1 MDQEVYLFTREELQA
16 FVTAYTAPLR
26 ADLEAL
32 QSLVEANFD
41 HLLREVAMDRQR
53 LARLEHG
60 LADPKPCERDRG
72 ELLRALL
79 AANGG
84 KMLESEAR
92 KKMRLHPVR
101 FAEVLRTM
109 RDFVEVRPYHI
120 DKRKNVLVL
129 K

>member
-1 MDQEVYLFTREELQA
+1 MNPEVYLFTREVLQA
-16 FVTAYTAPLR
+16 FVASSLSPLR

-32 QSLVEANFD
+32 QSEVEANHD

-92 KKMRLHPVR
+92 KKMRLSPAR
-101 FAEVLRTM
+101 FSELLVTLRE
-109 RDFVEVRPYHI
+109 FVEVRQYHL